1 MFVNNRSSDAIIPM
15 HRSSLQCLQQP
26 TDLKSCF
33 VNDLAEMQDPLSEGR
48 SPHTPTNPR
57 GDSNMKNYCPNV
69 VTNLTS
75 GENYGDGVAAAAP

>member
-1 MFVNNRSSDAIIPM
+1 MDAKPVLNAY
-15 HRSSLQCLQQP
+15 STQLTSNPAL
-26 TDLKSCF
+26 F
-33 VNDLAEMQDPLSEGR
+33 NDRAEMQDPLLEGR

-69 VTNLTS
+69 LTNLTS